1 MTTPLAPSAY
11 MHIITSMNPP
21 FAYAGEALSLL
32 CAIVWALAVILFR
45 KSGEKVHPLAL
56 NTFKNLVAT
65 LLFLVTMWVFGESL
79 LRQVPVNT
87 YLLLLLSGAL
97 GIGIGDTLLF
107 MSLNRIGAGLTG
119 IVVCM
124 YSPFVIILSFWL
136 LGERLTV
143 LQFIGAAL
151 IILAI
156 VVATVEKRKPVV
168 TPMNIT
174 KGTVIGIIASAAMAI
189 GVIIIKPILE
199 TAPLLWTTQIRLFG
213 GILVLSLILLLN
225 PRRKNIYSSLVN
237 TRKWSYTISG
247 SIVGAYLAMVIW
259 LGGLKYTQA
268 AVASALNQTSTI
280 FIFIFAAI
288 ILKESL
294 SARRI
299 IGIILAFCGTLL
311 VSLG

>member
-1 MTTPLAPSAY
+1 MTIPLAPLAY

-65 LLFLVTMWVFGESL
+65 LLFLVTMWVFGETL

-143 LQFIGAAL
+143 LQFIGVVL

-156 VVATVEKRKPVV
+156 VIATVEKRKSVV
-168 TPMNIT
+168 TPMNIAR
-174 KGTVIGIIASAAMAI
+174 GAVIGVIASAAMAI

-225 PRRKNIYSSLVN
+225 PRRRSIYSSLVN

-259 LGGLKYTQA
+259 LGGLKDALA

-280 FIFIFAAI
+280 FIFIFADI
-288 ILKESL
+288 ILKESQN
-294 SARRI
+294 ARKVV
-299 IGIILAFCGTLL
+299 GIILAFCGTLL